1 MRNSII
7 TTTVLVLMIA
17 CVQQPKSQDTP
28 EAILAQMRADTSW
41 IHELDS
47 LAQVAI
53 GPGTKCI
60 DPVWHTFSYDGR
72 TWFFNQ
78 DWGGVLEIPS
88 DFIPEDDLW
97 QAELSFHGTR
107 AWSPDSLILISFYAG
122 FQALTGEEAQEAV
135 LSGLMDFGFAIHNFE
150 NKDGVLAVNAR
161 DEDGINYYGRFIF
174 ANADGIEYSVSIQ
187 YPDEKI
193 HEITQI
199 LVMLN
204 RFPTGPNNNEYKG
217 MAI

>member
-1 MRNSII
+1 MRNMILFVSLF
-7 TTTVLVLMIA
+7 VLALA
-17 CVQQPKSQDTP
+17 CCHQVNDQDTP
-28 EAILAQMRADTSW
+28 EVVLAQMRADTNW

-47 LAQVAI
+47 LAQIAI
-53 GPGTKCI
+53 GEGAKCI

-88 DFIPEDDLW
+88 EFIPEDDLW

-135 LSGLMDFGFAIHNFE
+135 LSGLMDFGFAIQNFE
-150 NKDGVLAVNAR
+150 NKDGVLTVNAR
-161 DEDGINYYGRFIF
+161 NEDGINYYGRFIF

-204 RFPTGPNNNEYKG
+204 RFPAGPNNNVYKG
-217 MAI
+217 MAL

>member
-1 MRNSII
+1 MRSTII
-7 TTTVLVLMIA
+7 ITTVLVLMTA
-17 CVQQPKSQDTP
+17 CGQRPKSHDTP
-28 EAILAQMRADTSW
+28 EVILAQMRSDTCW
-41 IHELDS
+41 IRELDS

-53 GPGTKCI
+53 GPGAKCI

-88 DFIPEDDLW
+88 DFIPEDDSW

-122 FQALTGEEAQEAV
+122 FQALRNEEVQESA
-135 LSGLMDFGFAIHNFE
+135 LLGLIDYGFVVQSIE
-150 NKDGVLAVNAR
+150 EKDGALTVHARNA
-161 DEDGINYYGRFIF
+161 EGVNYYGRYIF

-193 HEITQI
+193 HAITHI
-199 LVMLN
+199 LEMIN
-204 RFPTGPNNNEYKG
+204 RFPAGPNNNVYKG
-217 MAI
+217 MAL